1 MPVSP
6 QDFDLWARLTGNEY
20 PRSVHERAALAPQVH
35 NFTRNLGRR
44 GGVRDISPISYDQP
58 NAVAHP
64 NADSLIQAPVTPDN
78 RIPKVAGTHDQSLTS
93 QHYENEQADH
103 AVEQSRFRRAV
114 DIAGKTALVAG
125 GIAGG
130 AALARNPT
138 VQRAAQEAAGAIN
151 THIGDVKT
159 RVSDFLGGMMG
170 NVRTPGTQVVETSGD
185 VTPPT
190 TAQRYSQDVIPS
202 QTRLLQATSGA
213 PPQVDLKDAMSKG
226 FGTGAPTIATSQN
239 FSPQPRGPLDVA
251 STAAGSAN
259 IYRPGKDMSLLAKPE
274 NIVWPK
280 EQAYQGS
287 RSNLPAY
294 LSKSVTDV
302 LTEDLSPAVLSARSS
317 GLGVVAGAP
326 VKGYAERGPISSA
339 TENWIRQT
347 QSPADLGYTHT
358 ADPFTGEYTVRSNE
372 PWTGEASVADRAQSF
387 LTELQQTKTTQLPTT
402 QNLLPPAQSLS
413 DVTAAGP
420 VAMPGYEKDVNFDQQ
435 TSDIGVS
442 QSTPISNYA
451 PVNRPSIQDHLAPY
465 YKGSL
470 EYGKRESG
478 FGNKYIYQDLQKA
491 LNLSATTGDTGIV
504 EDVLKGRALK
514 DLFTTT
520 YAGTSPAG
528 TDVLENVPTS
538 KFLLDISNLRKLPY
552 EVGVTGTE
560 GSIPLSAEQKAI
572 ELEEM
577 GIAHPGLSRAGSEI
591 KFLRG
596 QEIEALNKKSAA
608 GSALQAAIE
617 TKRSQL
623 RDPRDIA
630 NFDAAPHLHPS
641 ITPYAQELSK
651 WELEHENVVN
661 QLEGKLVPYESL
673 GLLPP
678 TESTASGYQTLKMRS
693 GGKAAR
699 TEENLA
705 NLGLMRAGSEGTRGF
720 TFLQKDDFITKENPL
735 GIYGAEPRQPH
746 KALYTPELYQTAAET
761 PTNIGF
767 KGLGRGEI
775 SPEQIMVTASG
786 KGYRAGTAEGV
797 NPASIADP
805 TIVAQQPWLKTPEGL
820 TYVQRAL
827 TSSAEFTPHKERK
840 AALSLLERTH
850 ELNEQAKALKAKGD
864 LQGASDLLMQSVRL
878 KKGVNEEI
886 GYGRNH
892 PNNYEVSSAGDKRF
906 SAMYAQ
912 LPSGQTIENAY
923 QTLKGTGKGKP
934 ALDPNFDYWG
944 TYKGLWNEFFDAN
957 PAALTEIAEKSSGK
971 VLTDRFA
978 NTSNNQARAIH
989 EILVERGLRSNTL
1002 LKQDLR
1008 GTPEQGANIA
1018 LQMQLERD
1026 IKAGLGPKVSLP
1038 VTDWEKVSRRQ
1049 PNPLAARI
1057 DEAMAK
1063 ERAYQQLKQ
1072 QRAEALGQN
1081 VIVQPTLR
1089 SGEGLTQKETGASG
1103 RYAGMPTGPEMTRR
1117 SISGYETPHTPMSE
1131 PYNPHLGTRVTR
1143 FAEDVLGQTLGPG
1156 ITPPPRPTGPKTYPS
1171 SPLPSQQLNIPN
1183 TQETVATPTEADTL
1197 RQQLSDYMARRAA
1210 QLPGQFRYIEPEQ
1223 QLSLR
1228 FNR

>member
-6 QDFDLWARLTGNEY
+6 QDFELWARLTGNEY
-20 PRSVHERAALAPQVH
+20 PRNVHERAALAPEVH
-35 NFTRNLGRR
+35 NFTRNLGRK
-44 GGVRDISPISYDQP
+44 GGVRDIARISYDQP
-58 NAVAHP
+58 DAVAHP

-93 QHYENEQADH
+93 QHYESEQADH
-103 AVEQSRFRRAV
+103 AVEQGRFRRAV

-130 AALARNPT
+130 VALARNPT

-159 RVSDFLGGMMG
+159 RVSDFLGRMMG

-274 NIVWPK
+274 NIIWPK

-287 RSNLPAY
+287 RSDLPAY
-294 LSKSVTDV
+294 LSDSVKDV
-302 LTEDLSPAVLSARSS
+302 LTEDLSPTVLASRSS
-317 GLGVVAGAP
+317 GLGVVGGAP
-326 VKGYAERGPISSA
+326 AKGYAEGRPVSSA
-339 TENWIRQT
+339 TENWIQQT

-358 ADPFTGEYTVRSNE
+358 ADPFTGEYTVRSNQ

-387 LTELQQTKTTQLPTT
+387 LTELQQTRTTQLPTT
-402 QNLLPPAQSLS
+402 QNLLPPAQSIS
-413 DVTAAGP
+413 DVTAGGP
-420 VAMPGYEKDVNFDQQ
+420 VAMPGFERSVNFDQQ
-435 TSDIGVS
+435 TSDIGIP
-442 QSTPISNYA
+442 QSTPISNYDS
-451 PVNRPSIQDHLAPY
+451 VNTPSIQESLAPY
-465 YKGSL
+465 YKGGLRYGEKPRTPSTLVASL
-470 EYGKRESG
+470 GSEQIFNPET
-478 FGNKYIYQDLQKA
+478 KYIHQDLRKA
-491 LNLSATTGDTGIV
+491 LNLSATTGDYGIL
-504 EDVLKGRALK
+504 EDVLIKGRRFK
-514 DLFTTT
+514 DLSTSA
-520 YAGTSPAG
+520 YAGMSPAG
-528 TDVLENVPTS
+528 TNVLENVPTS
-538 KFLLDISNLRKLPY
+538 KFLADVSNMKKLPY
-552 EVGVTGTE
+552 EVGVTGAE
-560 GSIPLSAEQKAI
+560 GFIPLNADPNAINAEPFKANIEGNIVEITPSLSQKQKALLD
-572 ELEEM
+572 E
-577 GIAHPGLSRAGSEI
+577 IAISHPSLQNAGREI

-596 QEIEALNKKSAA
+596 KEINALNRKSAA
-608 GSALQAAIE
+608 DSALQSAIE
-617 TKRSQL
+617 AKRSQL
-623 RDPRDIA
+623 RDPREIA
-630 NFDAAPHLHPS
+630 AFETDPHSHPS
-641 ITPYAQELSK
+641 IAPYAEELRRA
-651 WELEHENVVN
+651 ELKHENVVN

-673 GLLPP
+673 GLLSP

-720 TFLQKDDFITKENPL
+720 TFLSHPSFSTEQNPL

-746 KALYTPELYQTAAET
+746 KSLYTPELYQTAAET

-775 SPEQIMVTASG
+775 SPEQVMVTASG
-786 KGYRAGTAEGV
+786 KGYRAGRDEGV

-805 TIVAQQPWLKTPEGL
+805 TIATQQPWLKTPEGL

-827 TSSAEFTPHKERK
+827 TSSAEFTPPKERR

-850 ELNEQAKALKAKGD
+850 ELNEQAKTLKAKGD

-878 KKGVNEEI
+878 K
-886 GYGRNH
+886 
-892 PNNYEVSSAGDKRF
+892 
-906 SAMYAQ
+906 
-912 LPSGQTIENAY
+912 
-923 QTLKGTGKGKP
+923 
-934 ALDPNFDYWG
+934 
-944 TYKGLWNEFFDAN
+944 
-957 PAALTEIAEKSSGK
+957 
-971 VLTDRFA
+971 
-978 NTSNNQARAIH
+978 NQAT
-989 EILVERGLRSNTL
+989 ERQNKPGR
-1002 LKQDLR
+1002 R

-1018 LQMQLERD
+1018 VQMQLERD
-1026 IKAGLGPKVSLP
+1026 IRTGLAGDVNLPKTEK
-1038 VTDWEKVSRRQ
+1038 TDWSQVASSSLYPSRD
-1049 PNPLAARI
+1049 PLATIRPAGSTESFITAAKQTPKLSARQLQQQS
-1057 DEAMAK
+1057 AK
-1063 ERAYQQLKQ
+1063 LARNKQ
-1072 QRAEALGQN
+1072 TEKIAQEALLEQARQKQTARQQM
-1081 VIVQPTLR
+1081 IT
-1089 SGEGLTQKETGASG
+1089 GESG
-1103 RYAGMPTGPEMTRR
+1103 RYAEMLTGPEITRR

-1156 ITPPPRPTGPKTYPS
+1156 ITPPSRPSDLERYRAQAAPTS
-1171 SPLPSQQLNIPN
+1171 RSARQLTIPG
-1183 TQETVATPTEADTL
+1183 TSKAASTPTEADTL
-1197 RQQLSDYMARRAA
+1197 RQQLSDYMARRAG
-1210 QLPGQFRYIEPEQ
+1210 QSSGQFRYVEPQE

>member
-20 PRSVHERAALAPQVH
+20 PRSVHERAALAPEVH
-35 NFTRNLGRR
+35 NFTRNLGRK
-44 GGVRDISPISYDQP
+44 GGVRDISRISYDQP
-58 NAVAHP
+58 DAVAHP

-93 QHYENEQADH
+93 QHYESEQADH
-103 AVEQSRFRRAV
+103 AVEQGRFRRAV

-130 AALARNPT
+130 VALARNPT

-151 THIGDVKT
+151 THIGDIKT

-213 PPQVDLKDAMSKG
+213 PPQVDLKDAMGKG
-226 FGTGAPTIATSQN
+226 FGTGSPTIATSQN

-259 IYRPGKDMSLLAKPE
+259 LYRPD
-274 NIVWPK
+274 K
-280 EQAYQGS
+280 EAEYVPDLV
-287 RSNLPAY
+287 NPLHPAFRRA
-294 LSKSVTDV
+294 TPDV
-302 LTEDLSPAVLSARSS
+302 LAARSS
-317 GLGVVAGAP
+317 GLGIIGGAP
-326 VKGYAERGPISSA
+326 ASSYSEGRPVSTA
-339 TENWIRQT
+339 TRDWIQQT
-347 QSPADLGYTHT
+347 ESPAALGYTHT
-358 ADPFTGEYTVRSNE
+358 ADPFTGEYTVRSNK

-387 LTELQQTKTTQLPTT
+387 LTELQQTRTTQLPTT
-402 QNLLPPAQSLS
+402 QNLLPPAQSIS

-420 VAMPGYEKDVNFDQQ
+420 VAMPGFERNVNFDQQ
-435 TSDIGVS
+435 TSDIGVP

-451 PVNRPSIQDHLAPY
+451 PVNRPSIQDRLAPY

-470 EYGKRESG
+470 EYGKREPSPS
-478 FGNKYIYQDLQKA
+478 NKYIYQDLQKA

-514 DLFTTT
+514 DLSTTA

-572 ELEEM
+572 ELGEM
-577 GIAHPGLSRAGSEI
+577 GIAHPGLNRAGSEI

-617 TKRSQL
+617 IKRSQL

-641 ITPYAQELSK
+641 IAPYAQELSK
-651 WELEHENVVN
+651 WELEHENVQN
-661 QLEGKLVPYESL
+661 QLAGK
-673 GLLPP
+673 
-678 TESTASGYQTLKMRS
+678 T
-693 GGKAAR
+693 AR

-720 TFLQKDDFITKENPL
+720 TFLSHPSFSTEQNPL
-735 GIYGAEPRQPH
+735 GIYGAEPRQAY
-746 KALYTPELYQTAAET
+746 KSLYTPELYQTAAET

-775 SPEQIMVTASG
+775 SPEQVMVTASG
-786 KGYRAGTAEGV
+786 KGYRAGTEEGV

-805 TIVAQQPWLKTPEGL
+805 TIAAEQPWLKTPEGL

-827 TSSAEFTPHKERK
+827 VSSAEFAPRKERK

-864 LQGASDLLMQSVRL
+864 LEGASNLLMQSVRL
-878 KKGVNEEI
+878 K
-886 GYGRNH
+886 
-892 PNNYEVSSAGDKRF
+892 
-906 SAMYAQ
+906 
-912 LPSGQTIENAY
+912 
-923 QTLKGTGKGKP
+923 
-934 ALDPNFDYWG
+934 
-944 TYKGLWNEFFDAN
+944 
-957 PAALTEIAEKSSGK
+957 
-971 VLTDRFA
+971 
-978 NTSNNQARAIH
+978 NQAT
-989 EILVERGLRSNTL
+989 ERQNKPGR
-1002 LKQDLR
+1002 R
-1008 GTPEQGANIA
+1008 GTSEQGANIA
-1018 LQMQLERD
+1018 VQMQLERD
-1026 IKAGLGPKVSLP
+1026 IRAGLAGDVNLPKTEK
-1038 VTDWEKVSRRQ
+1038 TDWSQVASSSLYPSRD
-1049 PNPLAARI
+1049 PLAAIRPAGSTESFI
-1057 DEAMAK
+1057 TAAEQTPKLSARQLQQQSAK
-1063 ERAYQQLKQ
+1063 LARNKQ
-1072 QRAEALGQN
+1072 TEKIAQEALLEQARQKQTARQQM
-1081 VIVQPTLR
+1081 IA
-1089 SGEGLTQKETGASG
+1089 GESG
-1103 RYAGMPTGPEMTRR
+1103 RYAGMSTGPEMTRR
-1117 SISGYETPHTPMSE
+1117 SISGHETPHTPMSE

-1156 ITPPPRPTGPKTYPS
+1156 ITPPSRPSDLERYRAQAVSTSRSAG
-1171 SPLPSQQLNIPN
+1171 QLTIPG
-1183 TQETVATPTEADTL
+1183 TSKAASTPTEADTL
-1197 RQQLSDYMARRAA
+1197 RQQLSDYMARRAG
-1210 QLPGQFRYIEPEQ
+1210 QSSGQFRYVEPQE